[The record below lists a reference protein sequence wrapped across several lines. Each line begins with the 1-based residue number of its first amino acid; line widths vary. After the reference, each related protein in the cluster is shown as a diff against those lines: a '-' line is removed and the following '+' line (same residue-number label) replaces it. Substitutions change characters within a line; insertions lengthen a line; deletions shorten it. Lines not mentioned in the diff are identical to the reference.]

1 MSLISENTVNLEQ
14 LIENLP
20 EVYQSIYLGG
30 ELVREGVRG
39 NDFERLEVIKNYIKP
54 NQTILDI
61 GSNIGFFTINLAK
74 LFPDNIFV
82 SVESQY
88 SYVQLQQELIKL
100 EGVKNII
107 LIHSTM
113 STEWL
118 VKAAQACTYFDV
130 TLLLSILHHIPDAG
144 NFLTQLGQVS
154 KSLIMELPHP
164 DELKVCGKNVLKEQL
179 TVEKISQVKPVFTK
193 LSYESTTHCDD
204 NLKRSFYYADSP
216 NYHRTSIY
224 PYIGYPQD
232 PRDYDIQSTEKGLLI
247 KKTHLDR
254 QIDAIPGILL
264 YDIAQIGSIFTP
276 SYGALIQQIENEFDR
291 LEKLANI
298 ADIRPWNMLFTANG
312 LRFIDCEYTPD
323 LDPSLIFDKSYDFK
337 IIKDYLENN
346 LYLCQL
352 AKINKRIIDL
362 EDDRRVAIEILQEEL
377 YRTNQELS
385 NANQELSNATQEL
398 GNASQELSNA
408 QSKIASMESTKFW
421 QLRQRWFQLKK
432 IMNIEKNN
440 EFGE

>member
-1 MSLISENTVNLEQ
+1 MSSISENTFDLEQ

-20 EVYQSIYLGG
+20 EVYQSIYLHGK
-30 ELVREGVRG
+30 LVREGVRG

-61 GSNIGFFTINLAK
+61 GSNVGFFTINLAR

-100 EGVKNII
+100 EGVKNIV

-118 VKAAQACTYFDV
+118 IKAAQACTYFDV

-154 KSLIMELPHP
+154 KSLIIELPHP
-164 DELKVCGKNVLKEQL
+164 DELKVCGKNILKEQL
-179 TVEKISQVKPVFTK
+179 TVENISQVKPVFTK
-193 LSYESTTHCDD
+193 MSYEATTHCDA

-216 NYHRTSIY
+216 NYHRTSVY
-224 PYIGYPQD
+224 PYIGYPLD
-232 PRDYDIQSTEKGLLI
+232 PRNYDIQSTEKGLLI
-247 KKTHLDR
+247 RKIHLDR
-254 QIDAIPGILL
+254 QIDAIPGILF

-276 SYGALIQQIENEFDR
+276 SYGTLIQQIENEFDR
-291 LEKLANI
+291 LGKSENI

-312 LRFIDCEYTPD
+312 LRFIDYEYTPD
-323 LDPSLIFDKSYDFK
+323 LNQDLIFDKSRDFK

-346 LYLCQL
+346 LYLFQL
-352 AKINKRIIDL
+352 AEISEQSTDV
-362 EDDRRVAIEILQEEL
+362 EDDKHATAKLLQEEL
-377 YRTNQELS
+377 DRVNH
-385 NANQELSNATQEL
+385 
-398 GNASQELSNA
+398 ELSNA
-408 QSKIASMESTKFW
+408 QSKIVSMESTKFW
-421 QLRQRWFQLKK
+421 KLRQGWFKLKK
-432 IMNIEKNN
+432 IMKLENN
-440 EFGE
+440 LVD

>member
-14 LIENLP
+14 LIGNLP
-20 EVYQSIYLGG
+20 EVYQSIYLHG

-61 GSNIGFFTINLAK
+61 GSNVGFFTINLAK

-88 SYVQLQQELIKL
+88 SYVQLQQELIKR

-118 VKAAQACTYFDV
+118 IKAAQACTYFDV

-154 KSLIMELPHP
+154 KSLIIELPHP
-164 DELKVCGKNVLKEQL
+164 NELKVCGKDILKEQL
-179 TVEKISQVKPVFTK
+179 TVEKISQVKPIFTK
-193 LSYESTTHCDD
+193 MSYEAATHCDD

-224 PYIGYPQD
+224 PYIGYPLD
-232 PRDYDIQSTEKGLLI
+232 PRNYDIQSTEKGLLI
-247 KKTHLDR
+247 GKTHLDR

-264 YDIAQIGSIFTP
+264 YDVTQIGLIFTP
-276 SYGALIQQIENEFDR
+276 SYGTLIQQIENEFDR
-291 LEKLANI
+291 LEQLENV

-312 LRFIDCEYTPD
+312 LRFIDYECTPD
-323 LDPSLIFDKSYDFK
+323 LNKSLIFNKFSDFK
-337 IIKDYLENN
+337 IIKDYLEDN
-346 LYLCQL
+346 LYLFQS
-352 AKINKRIIDL
+352 AESEQSIDV
-362 EDDRRVAIEILQEEL
+362 EDDKQATAELLQEEL
-377 YRTNQELS
+377 DRVNHERS
-385 NANQELSNATQEL
+385 I
-398 GNASQELSNA
+398 A

-421 QLRQRWFQLKK
+421 KLRQGWFKLKK
-432 IMNIEKNN
+432 IIRLET
-440 EFGE
+440 